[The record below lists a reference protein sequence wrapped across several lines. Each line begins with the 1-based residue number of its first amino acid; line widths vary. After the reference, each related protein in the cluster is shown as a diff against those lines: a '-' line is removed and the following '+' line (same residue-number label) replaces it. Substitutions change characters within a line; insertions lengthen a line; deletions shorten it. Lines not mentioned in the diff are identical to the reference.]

1 MPAHEQIRLETASEW
16 TSVFSNP
23 EEQAALEAKIT
34 NELVRA
40 AQTAPTRWK
49 PDRKRAARAL
59 YIMHAANRLIEA
71 RGGNVRQITLIKT
84 HPQDI
89 WRYPVGSISTERALG
104 DVLVKAGMD
113 FHPNINPEVQLHQE
127 GGRPN
132 ASYVMIEGALPAP
145 TEVIE
150 ILGMEHV
157 KRMLDHDV
165 RVRHAHR
172 PESPVRGIGY
182 LTFTR
187 EGLEQNAIGIGFGD
201 PTNAGYTGGK
211 YAEINIS
218 LAGVRQ
224 RLGWPPPVID

>member
-23 EEQAALEAKIT
+23 EERAELEAKIT
-34 NELVRA
+34 NKLVRA
-40 AQTAPTRWK
+40 AQTAQTRWNS
-49 PDRKRAARAL
+49 DRKRAVRAL
-59 YIMHAANRLIEA
+59 YIIQAANRLIGA
-71 RGGNVRQITLIKT
+71 RGNVRQITLIKT
-84 HPQDI
+84 HPQGI
-89 WRYPVGSISTERALG
+89 WRYPVGSISTERALR

-132 ASYVMIEGALPAP
+132 ASYVLIEGALPAP
-145 TEVIE
+145 AEVIE
-150 ILGMEHV
+150 IPGMEHV

-165 RVRHAHR
+165 HIRDAHR

-182 LTFTR
+182 LTFTG

-218 LAGVRQ
+218 LAGIRQ
-224 RLGWPPPVID
+224 QLGWPPPVID